1 MGLGFRVWGLGE
13 LSKVPILVWGFG
25 FTAFRDE
32 VLRVRVLVS
41 GRSSSRS
48 SFWVF
53 KFRVLRFWVFRF
65 RVLRFW
71 VFRFRVQGLGFM
83 VPEALHHT
91 HTASRV
97 LLSLMQV

>member
-1 MGLGFRVWGLGE
+1 MGFRVGLGFRVWGLGG

-65 RVLRFW
+65 RV
-71 VFRFRVQGLGFM
+71 QGLGFM

>member
-1 MGLGFRVWGLGE
+1 MGLGFRVWGLGD

-65 RVLRFW
+65 RV
-71 VFRFRVQGLGFM
+71 QGLGFM